1 MAITDWPAAE
11 RPRERLLA
19 LGPARLSDAEL
30 VAVFLR
36 SGVAGKS
43 AVELAGALGD
53 PPEGLFK

>member
-11 RPRERLLA
+11 RPRERLLS

-36 SGVAGKS
+36 SGVAGK
-43 AVELAGALGD
+43 
-53 PPEGLFK
+53 